1 MIYDHNIAIT
11 ITITIAIN
19 TTIAIAINIAINIA
33 IAITIK
39 ITIVIVIMEPIHHN
53 ERASVFIKIF
63 RTQHSKLLYEIDLA
77 TGGNVTV
84 PIHQRK

>member
-1 MIYDHNIAIT
+1 MIYDNIAIT

-19 TTIAIAINIAINIA
+19 TTIAIAIAINITIVIVINIA
-33 IAITIK
+33 IA
-39 ITIVIVIMEPIHHN
+39 IVIMEPIHHN

>member
-19 TTIAIAINIAINIA
+19 TTIAIAIAINIA
-33 IAITIK
+33 IAIA
-39 ITIVIVIMEPIHHN
+39 IVIMEPIHHN

-77 TGGNVTV
+77 TGGNVNV

>member
-1 MIYDHNIAIT
+1 MIYDNIAIT

-19 TTIAIAINIAINIA
+19 TTIAIAITINIA
-33 IAITIK
+33 IA
-39 ITIVIVIMEPIHHN
+39 IVIMEPIHRN

>member
-1 MIYDHNIAIT
+1 MIYDNIAIT

-19 TTIAIAINIAINIA
+19 TTIAIAIAINITIVIVINIA
-33 IAITIK
+33 IA
-39 ITIVIVIMEPIHHN
+39 IVIMEPIHHN

-63 RTQHSKLLYEIDLA
+63 RTQHFETFKAALRNRPCYWRKM
-77 TGGNVTV
+77 TV